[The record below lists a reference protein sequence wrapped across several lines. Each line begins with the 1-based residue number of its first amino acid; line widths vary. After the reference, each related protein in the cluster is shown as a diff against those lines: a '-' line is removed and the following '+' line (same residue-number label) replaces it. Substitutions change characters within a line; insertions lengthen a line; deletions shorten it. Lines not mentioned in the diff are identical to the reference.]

1 MLAENSYGK
10 SGIRLVRVVRGRDRH
25 QIIDLTVAVRLEGDF
40 AAAHMHGDNRDVL
53 PTDTMKNTV
62 YALAAGHAIASIEA
76 FGLDLA
82 SHFLDASPKAER
94 VQISIWEHPWEP
106 IVANGRPHPR
116 AFRRVGPARGRATV
130 TASRGR
136 RSVEAGLEG
145 LLLMKTADSAFSGFA
160 RDRYT
165 TLAETR
171 DRIFATEVTAS
182 WRYTETDIDW
192 SRLRSAIEQTLVETF
207 ARHESESVQHTLHE
221 MGEAVLAKHPQ
232 VAEIRLSL
240 PNKHHLPVNLTP
252 FGLENKNDV
261 FVATEEPYGLIEA
274 VLKRKR
280 GAGSRE

>member
-10 SGIRLVRVVRGRDRH
+10 SGIRLVRVIRGRDRH
-25 QIIDLTVAVRLEGDF
+25 RVIDLTVAVRLEGDF
-40 AAAHMHGDNRDVL
+40 AAAHLEGDNRDVL

-62 YALAAGHAIASIEA
+62 YALAAGHALESIEA

-94 VQISIWEHPWEP
+94 VRISICEHPWEP
-106 IVANGRPHPR
+106 IVANGRPHPH
-116 AFRRVGPARGRATV
+116 AFRRLGPERGRATV
-130 TASRGR
+130 TADRDR

-145 LLLMKTADSAFSGFA
+145 LLLMKTTDSAFSGFA

-192 SRLRSAIEQTLVETF
+192 NGLRSAVRQTLVETF
-207 ARHESESVQHTLHE
+207 ARHESESVQHTLYA
-221 MGEAVLAKHPQ
+221 MGEAVFAKHPQ
-232 VAEIRLSL
+232 VVEIRLSL

-252 FGLENKNDV
+252 FGLENKNEV

-274 VLKRKR
+274 VLR
-280 GAGSRE
+280 REQEGRSK